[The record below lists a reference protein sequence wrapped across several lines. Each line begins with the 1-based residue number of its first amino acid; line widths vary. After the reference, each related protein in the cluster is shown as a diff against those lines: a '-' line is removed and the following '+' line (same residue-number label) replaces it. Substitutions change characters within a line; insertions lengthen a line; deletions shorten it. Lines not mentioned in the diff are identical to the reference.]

1 MIKIDNKYICS
12 IACLITYVYFMFQ
25 FNLLCL
31 ESFKLIFIVKFVL
44 KSSNQL
50 TNLYI
55 WTT

>member
-25 FNLLCL
+25 FNLLRL
-31 ESFKLIFIVKFVL
+31 ESFKLIFVVQFVL

-50 TNLYI
+50 TNLHI
-55 WTT
+55 